1 MRLTDLLNEVTY
13 SMYKNL
19 VYVEFSDE
27 TNITDIAQLIRGLR
41 YVTVVNNKTDKED
54 LNPRG
59 LLQLKVVTL
68 KPGQETFEL
77 IKKEAM
83 ATIPTLK
90 KFKYSTKQLQKIE
103 EIYSYSEEVDVSWVR
118 ILIIGYVTFISA
130 IIISNYF
137 DGPISN
143 VFFNFFKIANPNKL
157 LVSQSPFK
165 LCKNS

>member
-1 MRLTDLLNEVTY
+1 MVKLKNLLKEVTY
-13 SMYKNL
+13 SMYQNL

-27 TNITDIAQLIRGLR
+27 TNVTDIAQLNRGLR

-83 ATIPTLK
+83 STIPTLK

-103 EIYSYSEEVDVSWVR
+103 EI
-118 ILIIGYVTFISA
+118 
-130 IIISNYF
+130 
-137 DGPISN
+137 
-143 VFFNFFKIANPNKL
+143 
-157 LVSQSPFK
+157 
-165 LCKNS
+165 

>member
-1 MRLTDLLNEVTY
+1 MKLKDLLNEVTY
-13 SMYKNL
+13 SMYQNL

-27 TNITDIAQLIRGLR
+27 TNVTSIAQLIRGLR

-83 ATIPTLK
+83 STIPTLK
-90 KFKYSTKQLQKIE
+90 KFKYSTKQLQKIQ
-103 EIYSYSEEVDVSWVR
+103 EI
-118 ILIIGYVTFISA
+118 
-130 IIISNYF
+130 
-137 DGPISN
+137 
-143 VFFNFFKIANPNKL
+143 
-157 LVSQSPFK
+157 
-165 LCKNS
+165 

>member
-77 IKKEAM
+77 IKNEALK
-83 ATIPTLK
+83 TIPTLK

-103 EIYSYSEEVDVSWVR
+103 EI
-118 ILIIGYVTFISA
+118 
-130 IIISNYF
+130 
-137 DGPISN
+137 
-143 VFFNFFKIANPNKL
+143 
-157 LVSQSPFK
+157 
-165 LCKNS
+165 

>member
-1 MRLTDLLNEVTY
+1 MKLKDLLNEVTY
-13 SMYKNL
+13 SMYQSL

-68 KPGQETFEL
+68 KPGAETFEL
-77 IKKEAM
+77 IKKEAIS
-83 ATIPTLK
+83 TIPTLK

-103 EIYSYSEEVDVSWVR
+103 EI
-118 ILIIGYVTFISA
+118 
-130 IIISNYF
+130 
-137 DGPISN
+137 
-143 VFFNFFKIANPNKL
+143 
-157 LVSQSPFK
+157 
-165 LCKNS
+165 

>member
-59 LLQLKVVTL
+59 LLQLEVVTL

-77 IKKEAM
+77 IKNEALK
-83 ATIPTLK
+83 TIPTLK

-103 EIYSYSEEVDVSWVR
+103 EI
-118 ILIIGYVTFISA
+118 
-130 IIISNYF
+130 
-137 DGPISN
+137 
-143 VFFNFFKIANPNKL
+143 
-157 LVSQSPFK
+157 
-165 LCKNS
+165 

>member
-1 MRLTDLLNEVTY
+1 MKLADLLNEVTY
-13 SMYKNL
+13 SMYQSL

-68 KPGQETFEL
+68 KPGAETFEL
-77 IKKEAM
+77 IKNEALK
-83 ATIPTLK
+83 TIPTLK

-103 EIYSYSEEVDVSWVR
+103 EI
-118 ILIIGYVTFISA
+118 
-130 IIISNYF
+130 
-137 DGPISN
+137 
-143 VFFNFFKIANPNKL
+143 
-157 LVSQSPFK
+157 
-165 LCKNS
+165 

>member
-1 MRLTDLLNEVTY
+1 MKLKDLLNEVTY
-13 SMYKNL
+13 SMYQNL

-27 TNITDIAQLIRGLR
+27 TNVTDIAQLIRGLR

-83 ATIPTLK
+83 STIPTLK
-90 KFKYSTKQLQKIE
+90 KFKYSTKQLQKIQ
-103 EIYSYSEEVDVSWVR
+103 EI
-118 ILIIGYVTFISA
+118 
-130 IIISNYF
+130 
-137 DGPISN
+137 
-143 VFFNFFKIANPNKL
+143 
-157 LVSQSPFK
+157 
-165 LCKNS
+165 

>member
-13 SMYKNL
+13 SMYQNL

-27 TNITDIAQLIRGLR
+27 TNVTDIAQLIRGLR

-77 IKKEAM
+77 IKNEALK
-83 ATIPTLK
+83 TIPILK

-103 EIYSYSEEVDVSWVR
+103 EI
-118 ILIIGYVTFISA
+118 
-130 IIISNYF
+130 
-137 DGPISN
+137 
-143 VFFNFFKIANPNKL
+143 
-157 LVSQSPFK
+157 
-165 LCKNS
+165 

>member
-1 MRLTDLLNEVTY
+1 MVQLTNLLNEVTY
-13 SMYKNL
+13 SMYQSL

-59 LLQLKVVTL
+59 LLQLKVISV

-77 IKKEAM
+77 IKKEAIS
-83 ATIPTLK
+83 TIPTLK

-103 EIYSYSEEVDVSWVR
+103 EI
-118 ILIIGYVTFISA
+118 
-130 IIISNYF
+130 
-137 DGPISN
+137 
-143 VFFNFFKIANPNKL
+143 
-157 LVSQSPFK
+157 
-165 LCKNS
+165 

>member
-13 SMYKNL
+13 SMYQNL

-27 TNITDIAQLIRGLR
+27 TNVTDIAQLIRGLR

-68 KPGQETFEL
+68 KPGAETFEL
-77 IKKEAM
+77 IKNEALK
-83 ATIPTLK
+83 TIPTLK

-103 EIYSYSEEVDVSWVR
+103 EI
-118 ILIIGYVTFISA
+118 
-130 IIISNYF
+130 
-137 DGPISN
+137 
-143 VFFNFFKIANPNKL
+143 
-157 LVSQSPFK
+157 
-165 LCKNS
+165 